1 MAVTQRSLSCE
12 FSKMVRHDLNSS
24 PGDELLSLE
33 EAVVLDPP
41 DTAPPADKFRE
52 HMASSQR
59 LNEYYNQVVAEL
71 RASLEKI
78 EAEEG

>member
-1 MAVTQRSLSCE
+1 
-12 FSKMVRHDLNSS
+12 
-24 PGDELLSLE
+24 
-33 EAVVLDPP
+33 
-41 DTAPPADKFRE
+41 
-52 HMASSQR
+52 MASSQR

>member
-1 MAVTQRSLSCE
+1 MKASQRSPSCE
-12 FSKMVRHDLNSS
+12 FSKMVSHDLNSA

-33 EAVVLDPP
+33 EPVALDPA
-41 DTAPPADKFRE
+41 DFAPLEDRFRAQ
-52 HMASSQR
+52 MASSQR
-59 LNEYYNQVVAEL
+59 LNEYYKQVVAEI